1 MQGFILLVDDNDDL
15 TDNLKLILEME
26 GFEVR
31 AVSCVD
37 DALAAIEQ
45 SPPALIVADVLMT
58 GVTGFDLLEH
68 VKADATVANVP
79 FIFMSALATPQDIE
93 RGIQLGADDYVT
105 KPFDIDELLDIV
117 RRYIS

>member
-1 MQGFILLVDDNDDL
+1 MNSFILLVDDNDDL

-37 DALAAIEQ
+37 DALAVIEERI
-45 SPPALIVADVLMT
+45 PALIVADVLMT
-58 GVTGFDLLEH
+58 GVNGFDLLER
-68 VKADATVANVP
+68 VKADDALANVP

-93 RGIQLGADDYVT
+93 KGLELGADGYVT
-105 KPFDIDELLDIV
+105 KPFAIDDLLKII
-117 RRYIS
+117 RSYLT